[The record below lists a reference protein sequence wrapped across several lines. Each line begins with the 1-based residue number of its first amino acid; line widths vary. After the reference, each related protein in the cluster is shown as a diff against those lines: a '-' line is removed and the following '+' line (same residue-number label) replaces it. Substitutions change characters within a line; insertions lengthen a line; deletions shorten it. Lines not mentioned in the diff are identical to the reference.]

1 MPSQSEYS
9 RAPRE
14 SPARRERRRRTH
26 QRIDSNGDL
35 PAPRRHR
42 DRDEDYESPRRE
54 RRRRERRHELSESE
68 NSRSQSTALSSAQ
81 LAALDQANRDAE
93 YNEYDTYARRE
104 RRERRE
110 KKEIASND
118 IGRRIA
124 SEEDKSIRN
133 EDDVSGRKRKLQ
145 LTRMK
150 QTAWYTTVEDH
161 GAQAARISVEVDEE
175 SDDVR
180 LRGGD
185 NDSDFDGE
193 KARKKKKWK
202 KILIGVGIVILI
214 LVIAIPVG
222 VVLSGKK
229 ANDEDSTTGSGTTS
243 SNSNGP
249 SNSNLDGIS
258 EDDIPA
264 SAKGTEL
271 DPFSWYDTYDFN
283 VTYTDETVGGLSIMG
298 LNSTWDDTT
307 RANDNVPPLDEK
319 FQYGTMPIRGVNLG
333 GWLSI
338 EPWITPSFF
347 SSYSTRDGVVDEWT
361 LTSKL
366 GPTRAK
372 SQLEEHYSKWIS
384 EQDLIDIQ
392 AAGIDHVRIPYSY
405 WAVTTYDGD
414 PYVAKV
420 SWRYLLRA
428 IEWCRKHGL
437 RVNLDLHGAPGSQNG
452 WNHSGRQGMAR
463 WLNGTDGDLNGDRT
477 IDVHKQVATFFSQ
490 PRYKNVVTMYGL
502 VNEPRM
508 VELDPDT
515 VIAWTSKATDA
526 VQNANFTGIII
537 FGDGFMGLDK
547 WQGQLQ
553 DKKNLLLDVHQ
564 YVIFNVDQIVLTHHD
579 KINFACG
586 GWTKQALRSQNKATG
601 FGPTLCGE
609 WSQADTDCTQ
619 YLNNVGVGSRWEGT
633 LNMVSTPGG
642 SISGSV
648 LEPTCPTKN
657 SPQCSCKG
665 ANADPSD
672 YSDGYKQFL
681 LMFAEAQMHSF
692 EQGWG
697 WFYWTW
703 KTESA
708 PQWSYQSGLSAGMLP
723 AKAYERSFNCSSDI
737 PSFDGLPEFY

>member
-1 MPSQSEYS
+1 VND
-9 RAPRE
+9 
-14 SPARRERRRRTH
+14 RRR
-26 QRIDSNGDL
+26 S
-35 PAPRRHR
+35 RRA
-42 DRDEDYESPRRE
+42 
-54 RRRRERRHELSESE
+54 ESE
-68 NSRSQSTALSSAQ
+68 DVGRS
-81 LAALDQANRDAE
+81 
-93 YNEYDTYARRE
+93 
-104 RRERRE
+104 
-110 KKEIASND
+110 
-118 IGRRIA
+118 GRRV
-124 SEEDKSIRN
+124 
-133 EDDVSGRKRKLQ
+133 VSGQVLERGRDSQ
-145 LTRMK
+145 
-150 QTAWYTTVEDH
+150 Y
-161 GAQAARISVEVDEE
+161 EE
-175 SDDVR
+175 KSHYRDDVR

-185 NDSDFDGE
+185 SDSDFNGD
-193 KARKKKKWK
+193 KARKKKMWK
-202 KILIGVGIVILI
+202 KILIGVGVVILI
-214 LVIAIPVG
+214 LAIVIPVG
-222 VVLSGKK
+222 VVLSGK
-229 ANDEDSTTGSGTTS
+229 NSSNSDDSTNSGSGTTS
-243 SNSNGP
+243 SNSNSP
-249 SNSNLDGIS
+249 SNSNLAGIS

-283 VTYTDETVGGLSIMG
+283 VTYTDETIGGLSIMG

-319 FQYGTMPIRGVNLG
+319 FQYGTMPVRGVNLG
-333 GWLSI
+333 GWLSL

-347 SSYSTRDGVVDEWT
+347 DSYSTRDGIVDEWT
-361 LTSKL
+361 LTDKL

-372 SQLEEHYSKWIS
+372 TQLEEHYSKWVS

-392 AAGIDHVRIPYSY
+392 GAGIDHVRIPYSY
-405 WAVTTYDGD
+405 WAITTYDED

-477 IDVHKQVATFFSQ
+477 IDVHKQVATFFAQ

-508 VELDPDT
+508 VELDPEA
-515 VIAWTSKATDA
+515 VIAWTSKATDT
-526 VQNANFTGIII
+526 VQAANFTGVII

-564 YVIFNVDQIVLTHHD
+564 YVIFNVDQIVLNHHD

-586 GWTKQALRSQNKATG
+586 GWTKQALRSQNTATG

-642 SISGSV
+642 SIGGSV
-648 LEPTCPTKN
+648 LTPTCPTKN

-672 YSDGYKQFL
+672 YSAGYKQFL

-708 PQWSYQSGLSAGMLP
+708 PQWSYQAGLAAGMLP

-737 PSFDGLPEFY
+737 PSFDDLPEFY

>member
-1 MPSQSEYS
+1 M
-9 RAPRE
+9 RE
-14 SPARRERRRRTH
+14 EEKATAYAGEEDDLVYDRRRSRH
-26 QRIDSNGDL
+26 AESGNGG
-35 PAPRRHR
+35 RG
-42 DRDEDYESPRRE
+42 
-54 RRRRERRHELSESE
+54 
-68 NSRSQSTALSSAQ
+68 
-81 LAALDQANRDAE
+81 
-93 YNEYDTYARRE
+93 
-104 RRERRE
+104 
-110 KKEIASND
+110 
-118 IGRRIA
+118 GRRI
-124 SEEDKSIRN
+124 
-133 EDDVSGRKRKLQ
+133 VSG
-145 LTRMK
+145 
-150 QTAWYTTVEDH
+150 
-161 GAQAARISVEVDEE
+161 QALERGRDSQYEE
-175 SDDVR
+175 KSHYRDDVR
-180 LRGGD
+180 LRGGE

-202 KILIGVGIVILI
+202 KILIGVGVVILI
-214 LVIAIPVG
+214 LAITIPVG

-229 ANDEDSTTGSGTTS
+229 SSNDGGSANNGSGTSSSTS
-243 SNSNGP
+243 TGP
-249 SNSNLDGIS
+249 SNSNLASIS

-271 DPFSWYDTYDFN
+271 DPFSWYDTDDFN

-298 LNSTWDDTT
+298 LNATWDDTE
-307 RANDNVPPLDEK
+307 RANDNVPPLDES
-319 FQYGTMPIRGVNLG
+319 FQYGTMPVRGVNLG
-333 GWLSI
+333 GWLSL
-338 EPWITPSFF
+338 EPWITPSLF

-361 LTSKL
+361 LTEKL
-366 GPTRAK
+366 GSARAK
-372 SQLEEHYSKWIS
+372 SLLEKHYSEWIS

-420 SWRYLLRA
+420 SWRYLLRT

-452 WNHSGRQGMAR
+452 WNHSGRQGIAR

-508 VELDPDT
+508 VALDADS
-515 VIAWTSKATDA
+515 VIAWTSKAVDA
-526 VQNANFTGIII
+526 IQATNYTGILI

-564 YVIFNVDQIVLTHHD
+564 YVIFNVDQIVLNHHD

-586 GWTKQALRSQNKATG
+586 GWTAQALRSQNTATG

-633 LNMVSTPGG
+633 LNMISTPGG
-642 SISGSV
+642 SASGSV

-657 SPQCSCKG
+657 NPQCSCKG
-665 ANADPSD
+665 ANADPSE
-672 YSDGYKQFL
+672 YSAEYK
-681 LMFAEAQMHSF
+681 
-692 EQGWG
+692 QGWG

-708 PQWSYQSGLSAGMLP
+708 PQWSYQAGLKAEMLP
-723 AKAYERSFNCSSDI
+723 AKAYERAFNCSSDI
-737 PSFDGLPEFY
+737 PTFDDLPEFY